1 VPESRAHRD
10 ENDCRPGHNFV
21 NFPAFFPV
29 SREFGTETGSQSTA
43 SSTTQPYANRDFPV
57 HRELARTGGGSC
69 VLFVSASCRLD
80 FRGPYGA
87 FVSAPQKNVSRFR
100 RPVLAETRFECGS
113 VRRKAEHLALP
124 GPFGWQVGEASDAHA
139 LREAAIDGRFDEI
152 G

>member
-1 VPESRAHRD
+1 MGRRPVRSRLRRPARSLTQTEIFRFIANWPELAGTR
-10 ENDCRPGHNFV
+10 
-21 NFPAFFPV
+21 AFFLSLQAV
-29 SREFGTETGSQSTA
+29 
-43 SSTTQPYANRDFPV
+43 DWI
-57 HRELARTGGGSC
+57 
-69 VLFVSASCRLD
+69 

>member
-1 VPESRAHRD
+1 M
-10 ENDCRPGHNFV
+10 

-57 HRELARTGGGSC
+57 HRELARTGGDSC